1 MMNSL
6 IDFSMLMKARPMQ
19 DYNVFSEII
28 HA

>member
-6 IDFSMLMKARPMQ
+6 IDFSMLMKARPMP
-19 DYNVFSEII
+19 DYNVLCEIN